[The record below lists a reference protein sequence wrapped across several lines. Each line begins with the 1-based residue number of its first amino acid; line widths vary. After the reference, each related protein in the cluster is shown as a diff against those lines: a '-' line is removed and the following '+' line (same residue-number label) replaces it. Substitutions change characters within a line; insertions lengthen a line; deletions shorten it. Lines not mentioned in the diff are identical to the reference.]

1 MPQIGWI
8 EILLIVFLTII
19 IVGPKDIPIVL
30 RKIGSWIRA
39 IKNYIS
45 NIQNEVSILENE
57 NLVSN
62 EDINLK
68 KESKKKE
75 SEVDLNVDKKKWWK
89 YLY

>member
-19 IVGPKDIPIVL
+19 IVGPKDIPVVL

-39 IKNYIS
+39 AKSYIN

-57 NLVSN
+57 NLISN
-62 EDINLK
+62 EDKNFK
-68 KESKKKE
+68 KEPKKKE
-75 SEVDLNVDKKKWWK
+75 SEVDLNVDKKK
-89 YLY
+89 

>member
-68 KESKKKE
+68 KESKNKE
-75 SEVDLNVDKKKWWK
+75 PEVDLNVDKKK
-89 YLY
+89 